1 MRDGRIPEATVARL
15 PGYLRVLA
23 EAAEQGVDTLASED
37 LAHASGVNAAKVRKD
52 LSYLGTHGT
61 RGVGYDVA
69 RLAARLSQALGLV
82 TDRPLLLVG
91 TGNLGRALA
100 SYGGFADRGF
110 RLVGLIDA
118 DPAMIGRELAG
129 LTVSPPEALEDL
141 VSAHEVAVAVLAVP
155 VAAAQATTDRL
166 VAAGVRAILSFAP
179 TYLRVPPEV
188 TVRRVDL
195 ATELQILA
203 FYEHLGPVE
212 SPASR

>member
-23 EAAEQGVDTLASED
+23 DAAEEGVDTLASED
-37 LAHASGVNAAKVRKD
+37 LARASGVNAAKVRKD

-61 RGVGYDVA
+61 RGVGYDVD

-91 TGNLGRALA
+91 AGNLGRALA

-110 RLVGLIDA
+110 RLVGLVDA
-118 DPAMIGRELAG
+118 DPAMVGRELAG
-129 LTVSPPEALEDL
+129 LTVSPPEDLEEL
-141 VSAHEVAVAVLAVP
+141 VAIHSVAVAVLAVP
-155 VAAAQATTDRL
+155 AAAAQPITDRL
-166 VAAGVRAILSFAP
+166 VGVGVRAILSFAP
-179 TYLRVPPEV
+179 TYLRVPPGV

-203 FYEHLGPVE
+203 FYGQLDPVAIPE
-212 SPASR
+212 AR